1 MSKKEI
7 IQELLDINKYITNA
21 ITMKLSELSKKKK
34 KITRFTQS
42 YSIAKSFFLICF
54 QELLMECNAVID
66 SQYSRGETIA
76 SNPVPAEIKDDLLEE
91 YICKA
96 LLLTGGNVI
105 PDYLQDCH

>member
-1 MSKKEI
+1 
-7 IQELLDINKYITNA
+7 
-21 ITMKLSELSKKKK
+21 
-34 KITRFTQS
+34 
-42 YSIAKSFFLICF
+42 
-54 QELLMECNAVID
+54 MECNAVID

-96 LLLTGGNVI
+96 LLLTGGNII